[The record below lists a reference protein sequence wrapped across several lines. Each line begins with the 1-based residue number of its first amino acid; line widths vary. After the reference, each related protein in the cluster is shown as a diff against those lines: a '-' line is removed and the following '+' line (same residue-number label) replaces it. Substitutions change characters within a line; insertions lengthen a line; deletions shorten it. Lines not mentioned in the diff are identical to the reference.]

1 MTIVISKK
9 IFRTAFIAV
18 LSVAIASCGT
28 ASKISDGGTYL
39 SLDQMP
45 DAGVYLPAPPA
56 ENSVEFVADSARYEW
71 GKSIRGTARGEQ
83 AVRDAESDIDYFLDI
98 FAEPMGV
105 KITEDNAPFL
115 YAFLKKGMKTIR
127 LGVTKVK
134 DKYMR
139 LRPFVHFGEPT
150 AVPGD
155 EEELRG
161 TGSYPSGH
169 TVRGWGLALLLS
181 EICPE
186 HQDAILQRGYDYGE
200 SRVIVGFH
208 YQSDVNAARSA
219 AAASV
224 SRMHADKAFMKDLA
238 RAKKEFRK
246 ISH

>member
-1 MTIVISKK
+1 MRRLILYYF
-9 IFRTAFIAV
+9 FRPAFIAALAIS
-18 LSVAIASCGT
+18 LSSCGT
-28 ASKISDGGTYL
+28 ANRGKTYVDL
-39 SLDQMP
+39 SQMP

-56 ENSVEFVADSARYEW
+56 ENTVEFLADSARYEW
-71 GKSIRGTARGEQ
+71 GKTVRGTARGEQ
-83 AVRDAESDIDYFLDI
+83 AVRDAKTGTDYFMEI
-98 FAEPMGV
+98 FAEPLGV
-105 KITEDNAPFL
+105 LITKDNAPFL
-115 YAFLKKGMKTIR
+115 YDFLARSIRTIR
-127 LGVTKVK
+127 LGVTKAK

-224 SRMHADKAFMKDLA
+224 SRMHADKTFMKDLA

>member
-1 MTIVISKK
+1 MRRLILYYF
-9 IFRTAFIAV
+9 FRPAFIAALAIS
-18 LSVAIASCGT
+18 LSSCGT
-28 ASKISDGGTYL
+28 ANRGKTYL
-39 SLDQMP
+39 AISQMP

-56 ENSVEFVADSARYEW
+56 ENTVEFLADSARYEW
-71 GKSIRGTARGEQ
+71 GKTVRGTARGEQ
-83 AVRDAESDIDYFLDI
+83 AVRDAKTGTDYFMEI
-98 FAEPMGV
+98 FAEPLGV
-105 KITEDNAPFL
+105 LITKDNAPFL
-115 YAFLKKGMKTIR
+115 YDFLARSIRTIR
-127 LGVTKVK
+127 LGVTNAKN
-134 DKYMR
+134 KYMR
-139 LRPFVHFGEPT
+139 VRPFVHFGEPT
-150 AVPGD
+150 SVPGD

>member
-1 MTIVISKK
+1 MRRLILYYF
-9 IFRTAFIAV
+9 FRLAFIAALAIS
-18 LSVAIASCGT
+18 LSSCGT
-28 ASKISDGGTYL
+28 ANRGKTYVDL
-39 SLDQMP
+39 SQMP

-56 ENSVEFVADSARYEW
+56 ENTVEFLADSARYEW
-71 GKSIRGTARGEQ
+71 GKTIRGTARGEQ
-83 AVRDAESDIDYFLDI
+83 AVRDAKTGTDYFMEI
-98 FAEPMGV
+98 FAEPLGV
-105 KITEDNAPFL
+105 RITKDNAPFL
-115 YAFLKKGMKTIR
+115 YDFLARSIRTIR
-127 LGVTKVK
+127 LGVTNAK

-224 SRMHADKAFMKDLA
+224 SRMHADKTFMKDLA

>member
-1 MTIVISKK
+1 MRRLILYYF
-9 IFRTAFIAV
+9 FRPAFIAALAIS
-18 LSVAIASCGT
+18 LSSCGT
-28 ASKISDGGTYL
+28 ANRGKTYVDL
-39 SLDQMP
+39 SQMP

-56 ENSVEFVADSARYEW
+56 ENTVEFLADSARYEW
-71 GKSIRGTARGEQ
+71 GKTIRGTARGEQ
-83 AVRDAESDIDYFLDI
+83 AVRDAKTGTDYFMEI
-98 FAEPMGV
+98 FAEPLGV
-105 KITEDNAPFL
+105 RITKDNAPFL
-115 YAFLKKGMKTIR
+115 YDFLARSIRTIR
-127 LGVTKVK
+127 LGVTNAKN
-134 DKYMR
+134 KYMR